1 MQKTTVKNAI
11 FLQYYQNTVR
21 FIIYFNLLADKKK
34 NKADNSAG
42 FIYLFII
49 LNRFIEDIN
58 LFINARCIL
67 WILFQQFHFF
77 A

>member
-1 MQKTTVKNAI
+1 MPI
-11 FLQYYQNTVR
+11 FTILSKYCR
-21 FIIYFNLLADKKK
+21 FYNIFQSISRIRKK
-34 NKADNSAG
+34 NKADSSAG